1 MEKLERVVAER
12 LADRDRGTPADPDES
27 PRRVYALYRD
37 RVPAP
42 AVYVEAI
49 DGDRHVPIIA
59 HNFRYYE
66 RAMRRWR
73 LGFVETLVLN
83 ELHELTHWAMTDEE
97 RAELDAR
104 SRERGVPD
112 GYWLNGPLR
121 SVVDWVDESD
131 SAVLDSGTG
140 GLRRLRRRLAWSLRR
155 VAPGVRPR

>member
-12 LADRDRGTPADPDES
+12 LADRDCGTPADSHET
-27 PRRVYALYRD
+27 PRRVYAFYRD

-42 AVYVEAI
+42 ALYVEVVA
-49 DGDRHVPIIA
+49 DDRHVPIIA
-59 HNFRYYE
+59 HNLRYYE

-104 SRERGVPD
+104 SRERGLPD

-121 SVVDWVDESD
+121 LVVGWVDESD
-131 SAVLDSGTG
+131 TEVLDSGLD

-155 VAPGVRPR
+155 VTPGVRPR